1 MRHPA
6 STPSSREIHYGLTEK
21 ELQQAQEK
29 RIEDGIISSTFL
41 ICGLDLLRRIALVS
55 GVLGKRS
62 KLFCSSV
69 QKSLTMSR
77 IGNPHTGRNHMK
89 HNRNTLT
96 LALTL
101 AVGILTTTAKRA
113 HAQGD
118 IVSIDNPVVQ
128 SQKTPDYTV
137 SGPKKK
143 RWTQKEWVEI
153 EVPFIVTKLPAKAVA
168 LSELVFKYYVVV
180 NGPEKKLLTTTLN
193 HTNVPGKEKV
203 ASVVYISPQTM
214 QKISGR
220 ADASNPDKMIVA
232 YGVEVE
238 YEGKTVGFFD
248 STGKKKP
255 EQAFWKTSNFP
266 PADGLL
272 AKKDTPFAPLW
283 SDYHVEVR

>member
-1 MRHPA
+1 
-6 STPSSREIHYGLTEK
+6 
-21 ELQQAQEK
+21 
-29 RIEDGIISSTFL
+29 
-41 ICGLDLLRRIALVS
+41 
-55 GVLGKRS
+55 
-62 KLFCSSV
+62 
-69 QKSLTMSR
+69 
-77 IGNPHTGRNHMK
+77 MK
-89 HNRNTLT
+89 HKRNTFI
-96 LALTL
+96 AAFSI
-101 AVGILTTTAKRA
+101 AVAMLTTTKQVN
-113 HAQGD
+113 AQGD
-118 IVSIDNPVVQ
+118 IVSISNPIVQ

-180 NGPEKKLLTTTLN
+180 NGPEKKMLTTTLN

-214 QKISGR
+214 QKLSGNPNVT
-220 ADASNPDKMIVA
+220 SPDKLIAA

-238 YEGKTVGFFD
+238 YDGKIVGFYD
-248 STGKKKP
+248 STGKKNP
-255 EQAFWKTSNFP
+255 EQAFWKKTDIAS
-266 PADGLL
+266 ADGLL